1 MDVLRIGVIGMSEG
15 NAHPSSWSAIING
28 VFDGDKISNMGYP
41 AVADYLEAN
50 KATLG
55 LPHAKVTHVWSQSR
69 EVSELIASTAGIDH
83 VANDPAEMISHV
95 DAVLLCRDDPEHHV
109 SMAKPFIDA
118 GIPVFIDKPLCN
130 NQKDLDYFSH
140 ATAGGKFIMSCSSM
154 RYASECMAVKSAL
167 RALGKMELVTATGK
181 KDWMKYGI
189 HMLEGIVA
197 VLDDPRPVSVRNIGT
212 REKNIVQIMYE
223 NGVQVMLHLFM
234 DIAPTMQL
242 SFFGQEQWR
251 TIEIKNS
258 YAMFRDNIIE
268 FIRSVQEGKPRID
281 FSKTQQIIKVMI
293 GAEESL
299 LAGGKLV
306 NL

>member
-1 MDVLRIGVIGMSEG
+1 MLSIGVIGMSPG

-28 VFDGDKISNMGYP
+28 EFDGDKISGMGYP

-55 LPHAKVTHVWSQSR
+55 LPQAKVTHVWSQSR
-69 EVSELIASTAGIDH
+69 EVSELIAATAGIDH
-83 VANDPAEMISHV
+83 VADNPADMISKV
-95 DAVLLCRDDPEHHV
+95 DAILLCRDDPENHV
-109 SMAKPFIDA
+109 AMAKPFIDA
-118 GIPVFIDKPLCN
+118 GLPIFIDKPLCS
-130 NQKDLDYFSH
+130 NQKDLDYFS
-140 ATAGGKFIMSCSSM
+140 AAADNGKFIMSCSSM
-154 RYASECMAVKSAL
+154 RYAGECMAVKSGL
-167 RALGKMELVTATGK
+167 RALGKMELVIAVGK

-197 VLDDPRPVSVRNIGT
+197 VLNDPRPVSVRNIGSK
-212 REKNIVQIMYE
+212 EKNIVQVLYE
-223 NGVQVMLHLFM
+223 NEVQVMLHLFM
-234 DIAPTMQL
+234 ELAPTMQL

-251 TIEIKNS
+251 MIEIKNS

-281 FSKTQQIIKVMI
+281 FRKTGQIIKVMI

-299 LAGGKLV
+299 QAGGKLV